1 MRVLKHT
8 IKKIVPDNR
17 FTGLG
22 STLAALLRSLDSRL
36 LKYEDNNT
44 LIAATILDPRYKNSL
59 FKNSEEE
66 SKSNLQNVQ
75 QFLVNTVK
83 ARQVDVT
90 THEENISSSTCSDI
104 DPEVE
109 SLGLA
114 TTAEADAE
122 CQRQSMRILDFDSC
136 LDELLTSEPE
146 ESNVEQEDKG
156 KKRMQRQNSSLSRL
170 TEKMS
175 NELQKYCAQPL
186 ESRNSDPL
194 QWWRDNRVLYPEL
207 APLAGKMLC
216 SPPSSIESERL
227 FSIGGNVYTPHRNRL
242 TPETGEK
249 LMLLNYNLRIFNFEY

>member
-1 MRVLKHT
+1 MT
-8 IKKIVPDNR
+8 DNR

-75 QFLVNTVK
+75 KFLVNTVK

-90 THEENISSSTCSDI
+90 THEENISSSTSSDI
-104 DPEVE
+104 DPGLE

-114 TTAEADAE
+114 TTAEAE
-122 CQRQSMRILDFDSC
+122 CQGMSILDFDSC
-136 LDELLTSEPE
+136 LDELLTSEEP
-146 ESNVEQEDKG
+146 NVEQEEKG

-175 NELQKYCAQPL
+175 NELQKYCVQPL

>member
-1 MRVLKHT
+1 MT
-8 IKKIVPDNR
+8 DNR

-22 STLAALLRSLDSRL
+22 TTLAALLRSLDSRL

-90 THEENISSSTCSDI
+90 THDENISSCASSDI
-104 DPEVE
+104 DPGVE
-109 SLGLA
+109 SLGQA
-114 TTAEADAE
+114 TTAEAE
-122 CQRQSMRILDFDSC
+122 CQRMSILDFDSC
-136 LDELLTSEPE
+136 LDELLTSEEP
-146 ESNVEQEDKG
+146 NVEKEEKG

-170 TEKMS
+170 TEKLS

-207 APLAGKMLC
+207 APVAGKMLC

-249 LMLLNYNLRIFNFEY
+249 LLLLNYNLRIFNFEY